1 MSFNGNGEVAV
12 SDGALSCDGVVGV
25 PVPFC
30 LSHEFPLPTEGLRC
44 PFTGV
49 VACPADGFL
58 SGTGRRDT
66 EVVGSWRRAMEEVG
80 PIIGSWPAEV
90 E

>member
-12 SDGALSCDGVVGV
+12 SDGALSRDGVV
-25 PVPFC
+25 VPFC

-49 VACPADGFL
+49 VACPTDVFL

-66 EVVGSWRRAMEEVG
+66 EVEGSCRRAIEEDG
-80 PIIGSWPAEV
+80 EIIGSWLAEV

>member
-1 MSFNGNGEVAV
+1 M
-12 SDGALSCDGVVGV
+12 
-25 PVPFC
+25 
-30 LSHEFPLPTEGLRC
+30 EGLRS

-49 VACPADGFL
+49 VDCPTDVFL

-66 EVVGSWRRAMEEVG
+66 EVVGSCRRDVEEDG
-80 PIIGSWPAEV
+80 EIIGSWPAEV